1 MALGGLENMPN
12 CLIKGIQDKLWVNY
26 YEDIGNELYIYS
38 VYLDSD
44 PNRTNI
50 IDYLSESVT
59 AKADTSMR
67 KDWAEVEAEFSD
79 YRGEH

>member
-1 MALGGLENMPN
+1 MPN
-12 CLIKGIQDKLWVNY
+12 CLIKGVQDKLWVNY

-44 PNRTNI
+44 TNRTNI

-59 AKADTSMR
+59 AKAVTSMR
-67 KDWAEVEAEFSD
+67 EDWAEIEAEYSD

>member
-1 MALGGLENMPN
+1 MPN

-44 PNRTNI
+44 LNRTNI

-59 AKADTSMR
+59 AKAVTSMR
-67 KDWAEVEAEFSD
+67 EDWAEIEAELSD

>member
-1 MALGGLENMPN
+1 MPN

-59 AKADTSMR
+59 AKAVTSMR
-67 KDWAEVEAEFSD
+67 EDWAEIEAEFSN

>member
-1 MALGGLENMPN
+1 MPN

-26 YEDIGNELYIYS
+26 YEDIGNELYIFAIYA
-38 VYLDSD
+38 DSD
-44 PNRTNI
+44 LGRTNI
-50 IDYLSESVT
+50 MDYVSDSVL

-79 YRGEH
+79 YRGDH